1 MKKEE
6 ETFVWPKGNTKNFK
20 NLREIKKNFE
30 KMTQLAQK
38 KPASTKSEPQYAE
51 LAPQV
56 EAIVIADANGNRLC
70 AKYYCKLE
78 EFEGK
83 ESQTKFETGI
93 LNKINRSQAKNETDV
108 MLYNDHLVLFKS
120 FQTVRL
126 LLIAS
131 PTANELIMD
140 EVLKG
145 LEDALNALLR

>member
-1 MKKEE
+1 MK
-6 ETFVWPKGNTKNFK
+6 TINDAINTKKTYKYKIRTTICRIGSSSRSNSDSRRK
-20 NLREIKKNFE
+20 R
-30 KMTQLAQK
+30 
-38 KPASTKSEPQYAE
+38 KPFVRKILLQT
-51 LAPQV
+51 
-56 EAIVIADANGNRLC
+56 GR
-70 AKYYCKLE
+70 
-78 EFEGK
+78 FEGK